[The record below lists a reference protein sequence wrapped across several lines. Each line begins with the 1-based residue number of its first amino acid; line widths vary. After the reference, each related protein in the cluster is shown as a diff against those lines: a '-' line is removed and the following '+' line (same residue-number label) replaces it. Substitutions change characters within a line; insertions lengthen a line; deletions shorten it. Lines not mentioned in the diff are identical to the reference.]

1 MSRRTGV
8 LLLFIVA
15 AFGAAPISDTA
26 STPAPAQWLAYGHDA
41 QISNFVR
48 VSGLTTASA
57 RRLRVAWQQ
66 TLDGPIVASPLYA
79 RGALYVETEA
89 GSVYALRPRNG
100 TVLWKRAF
108 GAVAANEC
116 GSWGFSSTG
125 AIDSKNGT
133 LYAIGGDGHLHGLA
147 LANGHERPGWPLAVT
162 AAHFDGE
169 YVWGGLRRLGR
180 TLYVPVASYCDAP
193 GSDGHLANGRVVA
206 VDLDRHT
213 VTATFDPV
221 PGDQNLGGIWGWGGL
236 SVDPSGKALYAG
248 VGNSHV
254 FDKSCGCY
262 LDTVGYGNAL
272 VKLSPRLRVLAWN
285 RPKPVADTGDA
296 DLGTT
301 PVLFR
306 PSGCPPL
313 AAGNGKIGR
322 MFVWDRDRLSRGPR
336 FSVPLADGMVAF
348 VGQPSYSPALRMVFD
363 SHAVVWHNGK
373 KVGDGVV
380 AYSIDS
386 RCRFHRRWLT
396 SVGNGEEPPP
406 LVAGG
411 VVFAPGGGRGGFTA
425 IDARTGKYLWRLRT
439 VWGTISPPIAA
450 GGRIF
455 AGDLGGTVRAFAPR

>member
-1 MSRRTGV
+1 VSRRTG
-8 LLLFIVA
+8 LLLLLVMA
-15 AFGAAPISDTA
+15 ALGAASVSDTA
-26 STPAPAQWLAYGHDA
+26 STPGPAQWLSYGHDA
-41 QISNFVR
+41 QLSNFVR

-66 TLDGPIVASPLYA
+66 KLDGPIVASPLYA
-79 RGALYVETEA
+79 RGALFVETEA
-89 GSVYALRPRNG
+89 GSVYALRPGNG
-100 TVLWKRAF
+100 SVLWKRAF
-108 GAVAANEC
+108 GAVAAHEC
-116 GSWGFSSTG
+116 GTWGFSSTG

-133 LYAIGGDGHLHGLA
+133 LYAIGGDGHLHALA
-147 LANGHERPGWPLAVT
+147 LANGRERPGWPLAIT

-206 VDLDRHT
+206 VDLDRHR
-213 VTATFDPV
+213 VTSTFDPV
-221 PGDQNLGGIWGWGGL
+221 PGDQNLGGIWGWGGV

-285 RPKPVADTGDA
+285 RPKPVADVGDA

-301 PVLFR
+301 PLLFR

-322 MFVWDRDRLSRGPR
+322 LFVWDRNRLGRGPR
-336 FSVPLADGMVAF
+336 FSVSLADGMVAF
-348 VGQPSYSPALRMVFD
+348 VGQPSYSPTLRMVFD
-363 SHAVVWHNGK
+363 SHAVVRHNGK

-396 SVGNGEEPPP
+396 SVGNGQEPAP
-406 LVAGG
+406 LVAGAI
-411 VVFAPGGGRGGFTA
+411 VFAPGGDRGGFTA

-439 VWGTISPPIAA
+439 ASGTISPPIAA